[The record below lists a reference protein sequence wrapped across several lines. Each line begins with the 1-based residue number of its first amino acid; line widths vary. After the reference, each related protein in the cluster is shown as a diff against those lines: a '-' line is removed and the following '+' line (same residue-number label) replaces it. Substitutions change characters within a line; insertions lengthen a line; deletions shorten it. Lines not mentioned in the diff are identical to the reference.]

1 MSEMEQSF
9 EQMLDASFKTI
20 HNGEVVEGTVIDV
33 KPDTAILNINYKSD
47 GILSRNEY
55 TNDSSVDLTQVL
67 EVGQTLE
74 VKVLRV
80 NDGDGQVVLSY
91 KRLAAERGS
100 KRIEEA
106 FNNKEVLTAKV
117 VQVLS
122 GGLVVVVDESRV
134 FIPASLASDTYEK
147 DLTKYMGQDID
158 FVIIEYNL
166 ARRRYIGDAKQILMG
181 KKEELQKQF
190 FENVHEGDIVDG
202 TVKNLTTFGAFV
214 DLGGIDGL
222 LHISEMSWGRVES
235 PMKAFTVGQ
244 PLRVMVK
251 EIKENKIALSLKFP
265 DQNPWNGAEVKYAKG
280 NIVTGKVARMAD
292 FGAFIELEP
301 GIDAL
306 LHVSQISKEHIEKP
320 GDVLKIGEEVTAK
333 ITEFEPEKN
342 KISLS
347 IKQII
352 LDEEREKREA
362 EKAENAGDEDVVS
375 VNVDQMVAEA
385 KEEAAAEAAAQEAA
399 QKAEAAAQEA
409 AAAEEAPAEEAAE
422 AAQEAAAAEE

>member
-1 MSEMEQSF
+1 M
-9 EQMLDASFKTI
+9 
-20 HNGEVVEGTVIDV
+20 
-33 KPDTAILNINYKSD
+33 
-47 GILSRNEY
+47 
-55 TNDSSVDLTQVL
+55 
-67 EVGQTLE
+67 
-74 VKVLRV
+74 
-80 NDGDGQVVLSY
+80 
-91 KRLAAERGS
+91 
-100 KRIEEA
+100 
-106 FNNKEVLTAKV
+106 
-117 VQVLS
+117 
-122 GGLVVVVDESRV
+122 
-134 FIPASLASDTYEK
+134 
-147 DLTKYMGQDID
+147 
-158 FVIIEYNL
+158 
-166 ARRRYIGDAKQILMG
+166 
-181 KKEELQKQF
+181 
-190 FENVHEGDIVDG
+190 
-202 TVKNLTTFGAFV
+202 